1 MKNVAVIGE
10 IHSDGI
16 DILKKNQFK
25 VIDLSSIP
33 NKDLAEH
40 LDKVEGIVLR
50 TAQISDE
57 ILESCKSLKIIA
69 RHGVGYDNLNLKF
82 LNKKNIALAI
92 TGTSNAASVSEHV
105 MTMFL
110 YLCKM
115 INKSDRLVREGKFK
129 DKRSLPDFFELYKK
143 NILILGFGRIGKA
156 LAKKCIGF
164 DSHVYVNDPFID
176 PLIINENNCHEI
188 DFEEGL
194 KIADF
199 ISIHMPLNSNT
210 KNLITKK
217 EFSLMKKNCIIVNTS
232 RGGIINESDLS
243 WALTEKI
250 IYGSGID
257 VYEKEPPNVDKEL
270 FKLDNIIFSPHNAA
284 LTIECRKRM
293 AVESCENVVNFL
305 NNSKDLNSKNIV
317 NSKELRLDI

>member
-1 MKNVAVIGE
+1 
-10 IHSDGI
+10 
-16 DILKKNQFK
+16 
-25 VIDLSSIP
+25 
-33 NKDLAEH
+33 
-40 LDKVEGIVLR
+40 
-50 TAQISDE
+50 
-57 ILESCKSLKIIA
+57 
-69 RHGVGYDNLNLKF
+69 
-82 LNKKNIALAI
+82 
-92 TGTSNAASVSEHV
+92 
-105 MTMFL
+105 
-110 YLCKM
+110 
-115 INKSDRLVREGKFK
+115 
-129 DKRSLPDFFELYKK
+129 
-143 NILILGFGRIGKA
+143 
-156 LAKKCIGF
+156 
-164 DSHVYVNDPFID
+164 
-176 PLIINENNCHEI
+176 
-188 DFEEGL
+188 
-194 KIADF
+194 
-199 ISIHMPLNSNT
+199 MPLNSNT